1 MLVSIGEKHTRR
13 TAFFQDYLW
22 ISPKAQEG
30 LRDVIGNIS
39 GHDIP
44 RPLSVRTKDVVNANC
59 MACHSQTNVNVAS
72 MDAKPYCVDCHRGI
86 AHMRM
91 MPISTRTVAND

>member
-1 MLVSIGEKHTRR
+1 M
-13 TAFFQDYLW
+13 
-22 ISPKAQEG
+22 
-30 LRDVIGNIS
+30 
-39 GHDIP
+39 
-44 RPLSVRTKDVVNANC
+44 SVRTKDVVNANC

-72 MDAKPYCVDCHRGI
+72 MDAKPYCVDCHKGM